1 MSSDETMAIDLPD
14 HGDMP
19 LYRFLDRELSWL
31 AFNQRVLELAEDKDM
46 FLLERVNFLAIFAS
60 NLDEFFMVR
69 MASLKSQV
77 DAGITTLSD
86 DGHTPQQQ
94 IEAIQAALPKLL
106 EMQQNGELAQLNAD
120 VAEQHELTERLKA
133 DMGSDS
139 WLSKNIR
146 PMTLIAILIGYFTF
160 AGLSAA
166 KIDVNSE
173 YVQLLGQWGMLIMSA
188 YFGGRTLEKIMDKRN
203 ELKP

>member
-1 MSSDETMAIDLPD
+1 MFPLGAILDIGSKLVDKFFPD
-14 HGDMP
+14 
-19 LYRFLDRELSWL
+19 
-31 AFNQRVLELAEDKDM
+31 
-46 FLLERVNFLAIFAS
+46 
-60 NLDEFFMVR
+60 
-69 MASLKSQV
+69 
-77 DAGITTLSD
+77 
-86 DGHTPQQQ
+86 PQQA
-94 IEAIQAALPKLL
+94 EQAKLKLL

-166 KIDVNSE
+166 KIDVNES
-173 YVQLLGQWGMLIMSA
+173 YVQLLGQWGMLIMSF
-188 YFGGRTLEKIMDKRN
+188 YFGGRTLEKIMDMKV
-203 ELKP
+203 KK